1 MIEKWKNNKDIAHH
15 IFSGST
21 TMIGVC
27 ITVIS
32 LFRIMKIG
40 KETLADEVLGL
51 DTLVFIFSC
60 FLSYLCLRNSEL
72 KYIETIADFLFFIGL
87 FLMLIVG
94 FIIVFTTY

>member
-1 MIEKWKNNKDIAHH
+1 MLQKWRNNKDIAQH

-40 KETLADEVLGL
+40 SETIVDEILGV
-51 DTLVFIFSC
+51 DTLIFILAC
-60 FLSYLCLRNSEL
+60 FFSYLYLINSEL
-72 KYIETIADFLFFIGL
+72 KKIETFADILFFIGL
-87 FLMLIVG
+87 LLMLIVG
-94 FIIVFTTY
+94 FIIVFSTY

>member
-1 MIEKWKNNKDIAHH
+1 MIPKSSNNKEIAHH

-40 KETLADEVLGL
+40 KETLVDEILGIN
-51 DTLVFIFSC
+51 TFVFILSC

-72 KYIETIADFLFFIGL
+72 KNIEKIADILFFIGL
-87 FLMLIVG
+87 ILMLAVG
-94 FIIVFTTY
+94 FVIVFTAY

>member
-1 MIEKWKNNKDIAHH
+1 MIQKWRNNNEIAQH

-40 KETLADEVLGL
+40 KETLVDEILGI
-51 DTLVFIFSC
+51 DTLIFIFAC

-72 KYIETIADFLFFIGL
+72 KHIENIADFLFFVGL
-87 FLMLIVG
+87 LLLLIVG
-94 FIIVFTTY
+94 FIIVLTTY

>member
-1 MIEKWKNNKDIAHH
+1 MIEKLKNDKEIAHH

-32 LFRIMKIG
+32 LFRIMQINKQ
-40 KETLADEVLGL
+40 
-51 DTLVFIFSC
+51 TLVDEILGADILLFIFSC
-60 FLSYLCLRNSEL
+60 FFSYLSLRNAAL
-72 KYIETIADFLFFIGL
+72 KSIENIADIIFFTGL
-87 FLMLIVG
+87 LLLLVVG

>member
-1 MIEKWKNNKDIAHH
+1 MIPNLKNNKEIAHH
-15 IFSGST
+15 IFSAST

-51 DTLVFIFSC
+51 NTLIFIFSC
-60 FLSYLCLRNSEL
+60 FFSYLCLRNSEL
-72 KYIETIADFLFFIGL
+72 KYLENIADIFFFFGL
-87 FLMLIVG
+87 LLMLIVG
-94 FIIVFTTY
+94 FIIVFSSY

>member
-1 MIEKWKNNKDIAHH
+1 MLPKFKNDKEIAHH

-32 LFRIMKIG
+32 LFRIMKIN
-40 KETLADEVLGL
+40 KETLVDEVLGV
-51 DTLVFIFSC
+51 DTLLFIFSC
-60 FLSYLCLRNSEL
+60 FLSYLYLRNSEL
-72 KYIETIADFLFFIGL
+72 KNIETIADVLFFIGL
-87 FLMLIVG
+87 LLLLVVG

>member
-1 MIEKWKNNKDIAHH
+1 MLPKFKNDKEIAHH

-32 LFRIMKIG
+32 LFRIMKIS
-40 KETLADEVLGL
+40 KETLVDEILGVG
-51 DTLVFIFSC
+51 TLVFIFSC
-60 FLSYLCLRNSEL
+60 FFSYLCLRNSEL
-72 KYIETIADFLFFIGL
+72 KRIENIADILFFTGL
-87 FLMLIVG
+87 LLMLVVG

>member
-1 MIEKWKNNKDIAHH
+1 MIQKSSNNKEMANH

-40 KETLADEVLGL
+40 KETLVDELLGV
-51 DTLVFIFSC
+51 DTLIFIFSC
-60 FLSYLCLRNSEL
+60 FLSYVCLRNAAL
-72 KYIETIADFLFFIGL
+72 KNVEKIADILFFIGL
-87 FLMLIVG
+87 TFMLVVG